1 MLRKVHKTFEV
12 IFFSLLLNI
21 IHFSFI
27 TLNSR
32 GVPYYSARKPVV
44 YKLSASI

>member
-1 MLRKVHKTFEV
+1 MLHKVDKTFEV
-12 IFFSLLLNI
+12 VFFSLLLNI

-44 YKLSASI
+44 SV